1 MRYDIYVHV
10 ELNLIPIVVTLI
22 LIIIKIFLFD
32 MANEICNIETK
43 LRLTTVFYTSLFYI
57 VPLYF
62 LFKNSIDK
70 FEAATTFYCAYC
82 SM

>member
-1 MRYDIYVHV
+1 
-10 ELNLIPIVVTLI
+10 
-22 LIIIKIFLFD
+22 

-43 LRLTTVFYTSLFYI
+43 LRLATVFYTSLFYI